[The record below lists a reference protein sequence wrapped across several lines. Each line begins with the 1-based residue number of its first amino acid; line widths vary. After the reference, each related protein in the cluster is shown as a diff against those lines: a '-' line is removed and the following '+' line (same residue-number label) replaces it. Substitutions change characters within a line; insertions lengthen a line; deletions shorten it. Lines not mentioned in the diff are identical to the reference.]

1 MNKDNEDYIITRSKK
16 KNLDNKFSVDYL
28 EITISRSILQQLYS
42 DVKSR
47 GKKFKLNVYLKE
59 LNKAIKEKEKEIF
72 LEYEDIDPKQLSN
85 NEQILIGSV
94 ELANIY
100 FQNIIKK
107 IIKEYKKNRNFNILK
122 YLKKQISYYDNKFKK
137 IKNKMEKKDIEESM
151 ENDEIDEYGNI
162 KGLIDY
168 DYDSKQKN
176 KKTKHK
182 KNKFKKKKKIYSES
196 EEEIVSEEEYYNS
209 DESEE
214 IWEEE
219 EEEEEG
225 TSDNSEMDD
234 DEYNSDED
242 SDYQPESDE
251 IDDDELDQY
260 IELLDPEEEYD
271 EKDME
276 YLKMRNKSSSE
287 KRKDLKYFRKLS
299 SQDKKKTLELIE
311 NINGINIA
319 DKPLL
324 FRVIDSGMSLDNKAI
339 VIKKLEC
346 IDSGDNGST
355 EYYKIKTWVDG
366 LLNVPF
372 GIYNQ
377 EKVNKNDSKK
387 KIKSYLS
394 HASKTLDK
402 AIYGHNNAKT
412 QILQVIAQNIT
423 NPSSKGIIFG
433 LQGPMGN
440 GKTTLIE
447 KGVAKAIN
455 RPFAFVSLG
464 GATDSS
470 FLEGHSYTYEGSI
483 WGKIVEILMKSKCM
497 NPIIYF
503 DELDKVSQ
511 TQKGDEIIN
520 VLMHLTD
527 HSQNSHFTDKYFQG
541 IDFDLSKAIFVF
553 SYNDAEKIN
562 PILRDRIINIRTK
575 GFKNSEKEIIASK
588 YLLPDICKDVGIG
601 KKDIKIKKN
610 IIDFLIESYTNEGG
624 VRKLKELIYEILR
637 EINLRMLQ
645 NKKINGKKIKLPI
658 EITKEII
665 TEDLF
670 SKKNKYKR
678 QKIHLSPKV
687 GIVNGLYAS
696 INETGGITVIEA
708 MNIPSTNKLALELTG
723 QQGDVMKES
732 MHVAK
737 TVSWNML
744 PEKLKNSLN
753 SKWKKYGPSG
763 IHIHCPEG
771 ATPKDGP
778 SAGGAITT
786 SIISLLTGVPIKNDI
801 AMTGEIDLK
810 GNIMEIGGLYSKL
823 NGAKKAG
830 VKKVFFPKDN
840 ESDYKKILDEAP
852 NLIQEGVF
860 EVQMVKHISQILP
873 EVLIEN
879 DIEFENLYFE
889 EEQEEETNQSLIEEN
904 NDITEDQPEEK

>member
-1 MNKDNEDYIITRSKK
+1 MKTDKEEYIITRSKK
-16 KNLDNKFSVDYL
+16 KSDTQISAIYL
-28 EITISRSILQQLYS
+28 EITISRSILQQLYL
-42 DVKSR
+42 DVKSKGR
-47 GKKFKLNVYLKE
+47 NLKLNVYLKE
-59 LNKAIKEKEKEIF
+59 LNRVLKEKEREIY
-72 LEYEDIDPKQLSN
+72 LEYDDIDPKKLSN

-100 FQNIIKK
+100 FQNIIKR
-107 IIKEYKKNRNFNILK
+107 IIKEYKKNRKFNLLK
-122 YLKKQISYYDNKFKK
+122 YLKNQINAYDNKFKK
-137 IKNKMEKKDIEESM
+137 IKKKMKKNEKIEDKNM
-151 ENDEIDEYGNI
+151 EDVDKYGNI

-168 DYDSKQKN
+168 NYE
-176 KKTKHK
+176 KKEKIK
-182 KNKFKKKKKIYSES
+182 KKRKKKKVYVEEEKDDYISDSEEKSDYISDSEEENES
-196 EEEIVSEEEYYNS
+196 EEENGSEEENDSEEEY
-209 DESEE
+209 DSE
-214 IWEEE
+214 
-219 EEEEEG
+219 
-225 TSDNSEMDD
+225 
-234 DEYNSDED
+234 ED
-242 SDYQPESDE
+242 SDYKPGGSE

-260 IELLDPEEEYD
+260 IDLLDPEEEYD

-276 YLKMRNKSSSE
+276 YLKMRNKNSSE

-372 GIYNQ
+372 GVYEK
-377 EKVNKNDSKK
+377 EKVTKGDSKR
-387 KIKSYLS
+387 KIKNYLS
-394 HASKTLDK
+394 TAAKTLDK
-402 AIYGHNNAKT
+402 AIFGHNNAKT

-455 RPFAFVSLG
+455 RPFSFISLG

-511 TQKGDEIIN
+511 TQKGEEIIN

-527 HSQNSHFTDKYFQG
+527 HSQNSHFNDKYFQG
-541 IDFDLSKAIFVF
+541 IDFDMSKAIFVF

-665 TEDLF
+665 TGDLF
-670 SKKNKYKR
+670 SKKNLYKR

-753 SKWKKYGPSG
+753 TKWKKYGPSG

-786 SIISLLTGVPIKNDI
+786 AIISLLTGVPIRNDI

-823 NGAKKAG
+823 NGAKKSG

-840 ESDYKKILDEAP
+840 ENDYKKILDESP
-852 NLIQEGVF
+852 KLIQEGVF
-860 EVQMVKHISQILP
+860 EVQMVEHISQILP
-873 EVLIEN
+873 EVLTEN

-889 EEQEEETNQSLIEEN
+889 EVEEEEEIEDVVVEEEN
-904 NDITEDQPEEK
+904 IISNDPAEE